1 MPQLINKNKIYFY
14 VFCFIFLTTIINQ
27 KFILFIKDFF
37 LINNIVTKIDKL
49 NADEEKLF
57 KFNSIINKN
66 IFLIKKQDFLNYLN
80 ETNYLQ
86 DINIKKKYPSTIII
100 KAKKTN
106 IVALTYLKQKKF
118 YVGENKKFIPS
129 AQIDF
134 ASNLPTIFG
143 KFEISEFLKLKNILK
158 ELDMDHKNIKKYHFH
173 KTKRWDLYFDKNI
186 IIKLPDKNISNALK
200 VYKKFKEKNDIN
212 SDKIIDLRISNR
224 LIMKNEEGA

>member
-86 DINIKKKYPSTIII
+86 DINIKK
-100 KAKKTN
+100 N
-106 IVALTYLKQKKF
+106 IHQ
-118 YVGENKKFIPS
+118 
-129 AQIDF
+129 Q
-134 ASNLPTIFG
+134 
-143 KFEISEFLKLKNILK
+143 
-158 ELDMDHKNIKKYHFH
+158 
-173 KTKRWDLYFDKNI
+173 
-186 IIKLPDKNISNALK
+186 
-200 VYKKFKEKNDIN
+200 
-212 SDKIIDLRISNR
+212 
-224 LIMKNEEGA
+224 